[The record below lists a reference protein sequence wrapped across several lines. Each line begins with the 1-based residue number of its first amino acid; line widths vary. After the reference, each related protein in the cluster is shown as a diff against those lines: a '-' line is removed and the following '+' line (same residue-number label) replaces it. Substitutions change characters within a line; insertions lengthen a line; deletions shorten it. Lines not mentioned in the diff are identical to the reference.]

1 MVLAIIL
8 VYNLIIG
15 CLTQKLVQGFKSPN
29 KSAEKRVWAN
39 ILKIVLLLLSIA
51 CYVLQIILVVDG
63 EYKMALSLDII
74 AFFSMF
80 ALVHLKPIK

>member
-29 KSAEKRVWAN
+29 KRAEKRVWAN

-51 CYVLQIILVVDG
+51 CYVLQIILVVDD

-80 ALVHLKPIK
+80 ALVHLKPAK